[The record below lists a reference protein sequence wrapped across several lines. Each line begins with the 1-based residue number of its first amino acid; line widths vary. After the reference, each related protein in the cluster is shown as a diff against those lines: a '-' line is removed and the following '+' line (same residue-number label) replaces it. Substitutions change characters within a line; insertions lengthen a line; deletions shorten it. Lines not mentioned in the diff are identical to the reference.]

1 MIEKYLLLLHTL
13 HPPPF
18 HSRPSSTQT
27 HSQVLRHFTDSGL
40 YTDLFVI
47 TLVIKQIGLP
57 LRHPTRVQTEFESTQ
72 SHTIINRTPLSPV
85 LAITYQLP
93 NTINHYRFARKWIP
107 IFL

>member
-57 LRHPTRVQTEFESTQ
+57 LHHPTRVQTEFESTQ
-72 SHTIINRTPLSPV
+72 SHTIKIKMLHIECDVTSKIMQHFNI
-85 LAITYQLP
+85 A
-93 NTINHYRFARKWIP
+93 
-107 IFL
+107 

>member
-18 HSRPSSTQT
+18 TRPSSTQT

-57 LRHPTRVQTEFESTQ
+57 LRGHPTRVQTEFEPTR

-85 LAITYQLP
+85 LTITYQLP
-93 NTINHYRFARKWIP
+93 NTINP
-107 IFL
+107 L